1 MDGGDVGDVGVE
13 VGLRS
18 RSRCSLEDRGYTDPL
33 PLTQCSPVA
42 KPRPNTCIIMYVH
55 ICIVCL
61 WPCFGPGK
69 GIQVQVQVG
78 CLVAMSS
85 MYSIRLPPHRGDPP
99 RQPTI

>member
-13 VGLRS
+13 VGL

-55 ICIVCL
+55 IRIVCL

-69 GIQVQVQVG
+69 GIQVQVQVEY
-78 CLVAMSS
+78 LAAMFR
-85 MYSIRLPPHRGDPP
+85 MYSLRLSLHRGDPP